1 MRSLGTNDGPIRA
14 LTNEGGAH
22 CQLIANNAV
31 SSRPILR
38 AYAQHSPCI
47 VPCAVCPPLSLS
59 LSCATSRDRTDPQ
72 EIVGIRVWI
81 NIATF

>member
-14 LTNEGGAH
+14 STNEGGAH

-38 AYAQHSPCI
+38 AYAQHSPRI
-47 VPCAVCPPLSLS
+47 VPCAPLS

>member
-47 VPCAVCPPLSLS
+47 VPCAPLSLS
-59 LSCATSRDRTDPQ
+59 VAQHL
-72 EIVGIRVWI
+72 EIELTLRRLLASVSG
-81 NIATF
+81 

>member
-1 MRSLGTNDGPIRA
+1 MRSLGTNDGPIGA
-14 LTNEGGAH
+14 LTNAGGAH

-38 AYAQHSPCI
+38 AYAQHSPRI
-47 VPCAVCPPLSLS
+47 VPCAPLS